1 MFTTSRVTIGT
12 GSTGVSDA
20 LRSGKEPAVQPTQ
33 FDEQRDDSIQKWGTI
48 HPTKIQPGP
57 EDDEQ
62 SRSLKS
68 CESLLDSVVM
78 HIRRTSSTLP

>member
-1 MFTTSRVTIGT
+1 MFTTSRVRIGT
-12 GSTGVSDA
+12 GSTDVSDV
-20 LRSGKEPAVQPTQ
+20 LRSGKEPTVQPTQ
-33 FDEQRDDSIQKWGTI
+33 FDEQRDDSIRKWGTI

-62 SRSLKS
+62 FRSLKS